1 MTMTRS
7 KLRKL
12 RHSAKIARKNPNGVR
27 IAPRATALP
36 LASAI
41 FACMSVAHAD
51 TPTSAGTLEEV
62 IVTAQKRTESLQN
75 VPLSITAMGTQ
86 KLDEL
91 HVQNFNDYIKYL
103 PSVSYQTLGPGF
115 AKIYMRGVSSGG
127 DGNHSGSLPS
137 VGVYLDE
144 QPITTIQGPLDI
156 HVYDIARVEALAGPQ
171 GTLYGASSEAGTIR
185 IITNKPEFNE
195 FKGGYDLQGN
205 TVKHGDPGYSGE
217 GFVNIPLG
225 SAAAIRLVGWYEKEG
240 GYIDNVPGSLTFPNY
255 APPFLDSNPTGAGYG
270 FTNDNRSAPATPAT
284 DTRYYG
290 TAKKAYNDVET
301 FGGRAALRLA
311 LNDNWTIT
319 PVFQGQQTTSN
330 GIFATEETKHPDGYA
345 GLYPTLGDLQVQ
357 HYNPENSL
365 DHWGQASLTVEGK
378 ISNFDLTYAG
388 GFIRRNDVTHSDYT
402 DYTVGYAVYYQQ
414 PRGYFYDNAGNAI
427 NPTQEI
433 QGRDGYKMFSHELRV
448 QTPRDLP
455 VRATVGGFIQHQEHD
470 ILQRYTIAGLAD
482 AESVP
487 DWANTYWLTKELR
500 INRDS
505 AAFGEVNWD
514 ITSQFNLLGGLR
526 YYTYKNSLQG
536 WYGFAS
542 YVTPNL
548 PAGRTGCPTPDVRD
562 SGGGPCQNLFRVTDG
577 SGTTPKI
584 TATFK
589 FDDQRLI
596 YATYSKGFRPG
607 GVNRSGATATYEAD
621 TLKNYEIGWKTSW
634 FDNHLRF
641 NGAIFQ
647 EDWKN
652 FQFGY
657 LGPNSVTIIKNA
669 GSARIRGIET
679 SVDWAATDDL
689 TFGSGFSLMDPKLT
703 ANFCKYPTAAG
714 GIQTSTCNEYDSDG
728 AFVATHPFGAPSGQQ
743 LPTTPK
749 FKANL
754 TARYGFGLF
763 DWKAHAQGSLVYQS
777 AVWPDMRT
785 EERAIL
791 GQQPAYAI
799 FDATFGADHGPYSVE
814 LFVNNVFDR
823 RAEVFRYAECTESTC
838 GAYAVYHGIYKPRL
852 IGVKFAQK
860 F

>member
-1 MTMTRS
+1 MTRS
-7 KLRKL
+7 RLRKL
-12 RHSAKIARKNPNGVR
+12 RRSARNDRRNTNASRNS
-27 IAPRATALP
+27 PRVTALP
-36 LASAI
+36 LVSAI
-41 FACMSVAHAD
+41 LACMSAAHAQS
-51 TPTSAGTLEEV
+51 PNSAAPSSAGTLDEV
-62 IVTAQKRTESLQN
+62 IVTAEKRTESLQN
-75 VPLSITAMGTQ
+75 VPLSITAIGTE

-91 HVQNFNDYIKYL
+91 HVQNINDYIKYL
-103 PSVSYQTLGPGF
+103 PSVSYQSTGPGF

-225 SAAAIRLVGWYEKEG
+225 SVAAIRLVGWYEKEG
-240 GYIDNVPGSLTFPNY
+240 GYIDNVPGSLTYPDY
-255 APPFLDSNPTGAGYG
+255 VGAGAGSGYG
-270 FTNDNRSAPATPAT
+270 FTNDNRSAPANPNPN
-284 DTRYYG
+284 TRYYG

-301 FGGRAALRLA
+301 YGGRAALRVA

-330 GIFATEETKHPDGYA
+330 GIFATEETKHPAGYTN
-345 GLYPTLGDLQVQ
+345 LYPTLGDLQVQ
-357 HYNPENSL
+357 HYNPEDSL

-378 ISNFDLTYAG
+378 ISNFDVTYAG
-388 GFIRRNDVTHSDYT
+388 GFIRRNDITHSDYT
-402 DYTVGYAVYYQQ
+402 DYSVGYAIYYNQ

-427 NPTQEI
+427 NPTQNIE
-433 QGRDGYKMFSHELRV
+433 GRDGYKMFSHELRL

-470 ILQRYTIAGLAD
+470 ISQRYTIAGLAD
-482 AESVP
+482 SLSVP
-487 DWANTYWLTKELR
+487 FWANTYWLTKELR

-514 ITSQFNLLGGLR
+514 ITSQLNLLGGLR

-536 WYGFAS
+536 WYGFGS
-542 YVTPNL
+542 YESPNL
-548 PAGRTGCPTPDVRD
+548 PKGRTGCPNPALRD
-562 SGGGPCQNLFRVTDG
+562 SGGGPCQDLFRVTDG
-577 SGTTPKI
+577 SGTTPKV

-589 FDDQRLI
+589 FDDQRLV
-596 YATYSKGFRPG
+596 YLTYSKGFRPG
-607 GVNRSGATATYEAD
+607 GVNRVGGAATYAAD
-621 TLKNYEIGWKTSW
+621 TLKNYEFGWKTSW
-634 FDNHLRF
+634 FHNQLRF

-647 EDWKN
+647 ENWND
-652 FQFGY
+652 FQFSY
-657 LGPNSVTIIKNA
+657 LGPNSVTIIRNA
-669 GSARIRGIET
+669 SSARIRGIET
-679 SVDWAATDDL
+679 SVDWAATDQVVIG
-689 TFGSGFSLMDPKLT
+689 TGFSLMDPKLT
-703 ANFCKYPTAAG
+703 SNFCKYPDANG
-714 GIQTSTCNEYDSDG
+714 GIQSNSCFDFSSGTP
-728 AFVATHPFGAPSGQQ
+728 VAQPFGATSGQQ

-754 TARYGFGLF
+754 LARYSFGVL
-763 DWKAHAQGSLVYQS
+763 DWQAHAQGALVYQS
-777 AVWPDMRT
+777 SVWSDLRT
-785 EERAIL
+785 IERADL
-791 GQQPAYAI
+791 GQQPAYALV
-799 FDATFGADHGPYSVE
+799 DATFGAEKGPYSVE

-823 RAEVFRYAECTESTC
+823 RAEIYRYTECTESTC

>member
-1 MTMTRS
+1 MTRS

-12 RHSAKIARKNPNGVR
+12 RRPKGVR
-27 IAPRATALP
+27 KDSHGSQSPRASALP

-41 FACMSVAHAD
+41 FACLSVAHAD
-51 TPTSAGTLEEV
+51 TQNSGTLEEV

-75 VPLSITAMGTQ
+75 VPLSITAIGTQ

-185 IITNKPEFNE
+185 IITNKPELNE
-195 FKGGYDLQGN
+195 FKGAYDVQGN
-205 TVKHGDPGYSGE
+205 TVKNGNPGYSAE
-217 GFVNIPLG
+217 GFLNVPLG
-225 SAAAIRLVGWYEKEG
+225 SIAAIRLVGWYQKEG
-240 GYIDNVPGSLTFPNY
+240 GYIDNVPGALAYPNY
-255 APPFLDSNPTGAGYG
+255 APPFASGNPTGAGYG
-270 FTNDNRSAPATPAT
+270 YTNDNRSAPANP
-284 DTRYYG
+284 DPNTRYYG

-301 FGGRAALRLA
+301 FGGRAALRIA

-319 PVFQGQQTTSN
+319 PVLQGQQTTSN
-330 GIFATEETKHPDGYA
+330 GIFATEETKHPAGYTN
-345 GLYPTLGDLQVQ
+345 LYPSLGDLQVQ
-357 HYNPENSL
+357 HFGREDSL
-365 DHWGQASLTVEGK
+365 DHWGQASLTVEGH

-388 GFIRRNDVTHSDYT
+388 GFVRRNDVTHSDYT
-402 DYTVGYAVYYQQ
+402 DYSVGYAIYYQQ
-414 PRGYFYDNAGNAI
+414 PRGYFYDNAGNPI
-427 NPTQEI
+427 NPTQQIE
-433 QGRDGYKMFSHELRV
+433 GRDGYKMFSHELRL

-455 VRATVGGFIQHQEHD
+455 VRATIGGFIQHQEHD
-470 ILQRYTIAGLAD
+470 IGQRYRIEGLAD
-482 AESVP
+482 SAGVP
-487 DWANTYWLTKELR
+487 FWPDTWWLTKELR

-536 WYGFAS
+536 WYGFGS
-542 YVTPNL
+542 YEAANL
-548 PAGRTGCPTPDVRD
+548 PKGRTGCANPNLRD
-562 SGGGPCQNLFRVTDG
+562 PGGGPCQDLFRVTDG
-577 SGTTPKI
+577 SGTTPKV

-589 FDDQRLI
+589 FDDERLV
-596 YATYSKGFRPG
+596 YLTYSKGFRPG
-607 GVNRSGATATYEAD
+607 GVNRVGAAATYAAD
-621 TLKNYEIGWKTSW
+621 TLKNYEFGWKTSW
-634 FDNHLRF
+634 FHNRLRF

-647 EDWKN
+647 ENWND
-652 FQFGY
+652 FQFSY
-657 LGPNSVTIIKNA
+657 LGPNSVTIIRNA
-669 GSARIRGIET
+669 SSARIRGIET
-679 SVDWAATDDL
+679 SIDWAATDQL
-689 TFGSGFSLMDPKLT
+689 TFGTGFSLMDPKLT
-703 ANFCKYPTAAG
+703 SNFCKYPDPNG
-714 GIQTSTCNEYDSDG
+714 GIQSNTCNSYTTDPVTG
-728 AFVATHPFGAPSGQQ
+728 AVTATPQPFGATAGQQ

-754 TARYGFGLF
+754 LARYAFPVL
-763 DWKAHAQGSLVYQS
+763 DWQAHVQGAAVYQS
-777 AVWPDMRT
+777 AVWPDLRT
-785 EERAIL
+785 VERSVL
-791 GQQPAYAI
+791 GQQPAYTLV
-799 FDATFGADHGPYSVE
+799 DATFGADKGPFSLE

-823 RAEVFRYAECTESTC
+823 RAEIYRYAECTESTC